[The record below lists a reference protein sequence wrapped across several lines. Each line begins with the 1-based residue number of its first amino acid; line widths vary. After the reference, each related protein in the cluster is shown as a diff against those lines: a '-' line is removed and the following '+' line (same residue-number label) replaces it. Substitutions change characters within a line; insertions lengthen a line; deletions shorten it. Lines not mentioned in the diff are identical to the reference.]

1 MAPRNFSNRPQG
13 AYPLLLLSLPIL
25 GFLLRSSNKVISA
38 NEVVRKWVMLNQLI
52 KRSTWKILAS
62 PSVLDLSSG
71 ISILTME
78 IWNNGCM
85 GKLDRSAR

>member
-1 MAPRNFSNRPQG
+1 MAPHNFSNRPQG

-52 KRSTWKILAS
+52 KRSTWKILAN
-62 PSVLDLSSG
+62 PSVLDLSSS
-71 ISILTME
+71 IS
-78 IWNNGCM
+78 
-85 GKLDRSAR
+85 